1 MPTAIAA
8 AVAKAVAAFSIKKF
22 LTTLA
27 VNVFLSFVTNKMFGP
42 KRPRGGIG
50 FSGVQVTTRGAL
62 EYRKIV
68 YGQALVSGPVVY
80 SNTSGDN
87 NENLWHLIALAGH
100 ESDSFVSVWLDGDE
114 IPVADIDWTAGTGGA
129 DGSGTGDV
137 STSAWVGESSTTAV
151 KVFYYTG
158 HADQVVAGSLNTAFS
173 DWGTNNRLRG
183 VTYVVFQ
190 TIYDKN
196 TEKIWEHG
204 IPRNF
209 KALIKGRKIYDPRLD
224 STNGGSGSHR
234 YDTESTWEWSDN
246 PALCVADYLI
256 SYMSVDPATDIN
268 WQSVTDAADDCEAT
282 VAIPTSSTEQ
292 RFTCNGA
299 ISVGQS
305 HRDILN
311 HLLSSMDGKLSYS
324 GGQWALRASVWESSS
339 VSIDENDLAGPVDI
353 RGSSPR
359 NERFNTVRGFY
370 VDPERKYELVEF
382 QHTSRATYVSRDNG
396 ESLAIDISLPFTNS
410 EYMAQRVAY
419 RNLEQSE
426 NQIVARLTLNA
437 VGAKIAVGDVVSV
450 TFTELSW
457 SAKTFRVIEWQ
468 RQPNGTYAVTL
479 REDESASYD
488 DPIEADYTTKTAS
501 GGVTLP
507 ATVVP
512 GPTGLTATSIGSGI
526 RLTWTNPANDLFRW
540 IDIYESTTSAW
551 SGVTLVGSVQ
561 TDTMDLNYDSG
572 TTRYFWIRARYHA
585 GQESARFPDSDTS
598 TITATSG
605 SGADGVSV
613 YVANVYK
620 RSASAPSTPTV
631 DDGSYDFDTNTLTP
645 PTGWSAAPT
654 AGSNP
659 LYVSTGSFSVVG
671 SSGTDSTV
679 TWTSPDLLVQDG
691 ADGATGSDGSDGL
704 SVHVANVYKRSASA
718 PSTPTVNDGSY
729 NFTSKTLTPPTGW
742 SASPPAGSNP
752 LYVSTGSFSIV
763 GSTGTDSTV
772 TWTSPDLLVQDGA
785 DSITSHLTNEAHVVD
800 ADSDGTN
807 YSLTEAGG
815 THKVFDD
822 TTDVTTSATHS
833 VSGTATKNGLT
844 MAVVSGTG
852 VYSLSG
858 ASWTSDL
865 ETFTLRAVYGGKTMD
880 KEYTIAKAKDGAGIG
895 TITVS
900 GATISDNDS
909 VVARAGVR
917 VNNDGTIDRNVGGTY
932 TQISAST
939 DWIIPNAHPGL
950 TYHARLTVSSGDGPT
965 AGSSINV
972 WHSTNDSPNWYIEN
986 TANDIQN
993 GTWLIEISGDGG
1005 ETVEDSGSYT
1015 VTADNT

>member
-27 VNVFLSFVTNKMFGP
+27 INVFLSFVTNKMFGP

-87 NENLWHLIALAGH
+87 NENLWHLIALTGH

-234 YDTESTWEWSDN
+234 YGTESTWEWSDN

-268 WQSVTDAADDCEAT
+268 WQSVADAADDCEAT
-282 VAIPTSSTEQ
+282 VAIPTSVTEQ

-551 SGVTLVGSVQ
+551 SGATLVGSVQ

-605 SGADGVSV
+605 SGADG
-613 YVANVYK
+613 
-620 RSASAPSTPTV
+620 
-631 DDGSYDFDTNTLTP
+631 
-645 PTGWSAAPT
+645 
-654 AGSNP
+654 
-659 LYVSTGSFSVVG
+659 
-671 SSGTDSTV
+671 
-679 TWTSPDLLVQDG
+679 
-691 ADGATGSDGSDGL
+691 L

-742 SASPPAGSNP
+742 SASPPAGSDP

-972 WHSTNDSPNWYIEN
+972 WHLTNDSPNWYIEN